1 METKTEREQ
10 VRCQRSHNITITRI
24 MLCVGENNR
33 AVAKTQ
39 RRQPQGQAHLRV
51 FLQAQAVAPVRG
63 QGLLDHAPVPQVEV
77 LPVREDLGMCVGG
90 QSLRWDPTP
99 LMEPRADWGQPPGV
113 YPPPTRCPGMGFW
126 CPLRVP
132 ESEVGRGRGWLGF
145 LDI

>member
-24 MLCVGENNR
+24 MLCGGENNR

-90 QSLRWDPTP
+90 AVASLGPDSPDGAQVGLGSAP
-99 LMEPRADWGQPPGV
+99 LLVSSPNQVPRYGLLV
-113 YPPPTRCPGMGFW
+113 S
-126 CPLRVP
+126 
-132 ESEVGRGRGWLGF
+132 SEGAR
-145 LDI
+145 I